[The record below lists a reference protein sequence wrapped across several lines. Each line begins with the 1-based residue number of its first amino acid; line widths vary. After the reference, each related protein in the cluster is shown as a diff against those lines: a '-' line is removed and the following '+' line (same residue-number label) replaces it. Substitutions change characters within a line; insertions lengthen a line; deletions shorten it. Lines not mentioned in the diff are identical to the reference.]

1 MARTDERGQVL
12 VIAAL
17 ALVVLLGAAAFTI
30 DLGRRA
36 AEERFIQNAADAAAL
51 AGCRALTT
59 GASHSAALQAA
70 RDVAAINLAGSPAG
84 AAPALAAAGS
94 EEYLPGHS
102 GNPVQLLNGAV
113 IDGGRV
119 RVAIHSTI
127 DTTIGRV
134 LGRATLDAIG
144 RASCVLEP
152 EPTVPVVA
160 RRYEYPP
167 GPDNGFKDHVA
178 TATTSGNGSVDQVDP
193 RGYDVRTPA
202 SELQPGPEFQI
213 YGPNSKAVND
223 SSFRGFIAL
232 DVRDFTDTTSR
243 KYYNG
248 TDETMSSNNLK
259 NLHQAYL
266 AMGYP
271 GPPFPAV
278 ANPPTGD
285 TQVGILSGVTAGHV
299 TQEFLKGYAEGDRIM
314 LAVYDG
320 TVMKI
325 PDFAIQPPVEIHLDP
340 TLPIQN
346 GPAFEV
352 SRNDSFNSQ
361 VTFTLLGDAGAT
373 SAGTPEY
380 DIVYDPSATPAPTP
394 TPSPSP
400 TPSPT
405 PSASPSGAPTPSPTP
420 APTPDPTT
428 GKIQQ
433 PVFTPNSIVPAK
445 QGTAIQMS
453 AIEQNAVPEGIYAV
467 WIQGSAGSPYNQQ
480 RRQPVSLRVGD
491 VPRRFHLDNSI
502 LDGEVT
508 TLGASIP
515 LELKVATD
523 NATGTR
529 WNATSG
535 GLASEVRI
543 SLDDP
548 DGLTDCSYNARTW
561 SAGSGVTFNGGATTS
576 VWPSASG
583 GGTSVTMTIN
593 TAGLS
598 AGCYLFAIRAQGT
611 NHDGEPVVRVEQVRF
626 TVAATS
632 GPSEYVDILGFAVFE
647 ITQANNNEIWG
658 QAITGIYADPTHLDL
673 RAAQRP
679 RLIPWN

>member
-36 AEERFIQNAADAAAL
+36 AEERFVQNAADAAAL

-94 EEYLPGHS
+94 EEYLPGHD
-102 GNPVQLLNGAV
+102 GNFVQLINGAV

-127 DTTIGRV
+127 ETTIGRV

-178 TATTSGNGSVDQVDP
+178 TAATSGSGRVDQVDP

-259 NLHQAYL
+259 TLHQAYL
-266 AMGYP
+266 ASGYP

-278 ANPPTGD
+278 ANPPNGD

-325 PDFAIQPPVEIHLDP
+325 PDFAIQPPVEIYLNP
-340 TLPIQN
+340 ALPIQD
-346 GPAFEV
+346 GPTFEV

-361 VTFTLLGDAGAT
+361 VTFTLLGDLGAA
-373 SAGTPEY
+373 SGGTPEY
-380 DIVYDPSATPAPTP
+380 DIVYDPLALPAPTP

-405 PSASPSGAPTPSPTP
+405 PTASASEAPTPSPTP
-420 APTPDPTT
+420 TPTPDPTT

-433 PVFTPNSIVPAK
+433 PTFTPNSIVPAK
-445 QGTAIQMS
+445 QGTTILMED
-453 AIEQNAVPEGIYAV
+453 IEQNAVPKGIYAV
-467 WIQGSAGSPYNQQ
+467 WIKGTAGAPYNQQ
-480 RRQPVSLRVGD
+480 RLQPVSLRVGD

-515 LELKVATD
+515 LELKVATS
-523 NATGTR
+523 NTTGTR

-535 GLASEVRI
+535 GLASQVTV
-543 SLDDP
+543 SLEP
-548 DGLTDCSYNARTW
+548 DSLTDCSYNAKSW
-561 SAGSGVTFNGGATTS
+561 SGGAGVTFDGAPSTS
-576 VWPSASG
+576 VWPTAP

-647 ITQANNNEIWG
+647 ITRTEPNEIWG
-658 QAITGIYADPTHLDL
+658 QAITGIYADPTHLNL
-673 RAAQRP
+673 RTAQRP